1 MGNSREPMRN
11 DRKAR
16 ENSSDRIDRLYR
28 YAMLVMG
35 ILAAVLFLASLV
47 AMVEFPGA
55 FIYLAI
61 GMVATAVAVPW
72 VAVRA
77 ASWKNSTKVRSCG

>member
-11 DRKAR
+11 DRKSR
-16 ENSSDRIDRLYR
+16 EKSGDRIDRIYR
-28 YAMLVMG
+28 YAMLAMG

-61 GMVATAVAVPW
+61 GMVATTVVFLFL
-72 VAVRA
+72 R
-77 ASWKNSTKVRSCG
+77 TIYRFRDTFKVKR

>member
-1 MGNSREPMRN
+1 MRN

-16 ENSSDRIDRLYR
+16 ENSGDRIDRIYR

-61 GMVATAVAVPW
+61 GMVATAVVFLLLRTIYRFRDNFR
-72 VAVRA
+72 V
-77 ASWKNSTKVRSCG
+77 KH